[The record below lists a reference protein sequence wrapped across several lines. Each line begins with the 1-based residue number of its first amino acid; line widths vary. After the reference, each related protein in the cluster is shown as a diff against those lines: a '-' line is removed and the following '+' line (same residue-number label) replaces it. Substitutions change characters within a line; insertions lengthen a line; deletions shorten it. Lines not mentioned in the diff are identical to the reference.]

1 MLSKPSA
8 SKAGARRRLWRYRSV
23 FISDL
28 HLGTPGCKAE
38 CLLDFLHHVES
49 EYLYLVGDIVDG
61 WRLKKRWFWPE
72 HHDQILHTLL
82 ARASRGTRVVYL
94 PGNHDEALRRLI
106 GCTLG
111 GVRILHD
118 VIHRTADG
126 RRLLVIHGDVFDG
139 VCTDVRWL
147 ARLGS
152 IAYETTLTINTG
164 FNVVRR
170 WLGLGYWP
178 LSAFLKAQ
186 VKAAVNFVER
196 YEHSLAAEAK
206 RRAVAGVVC
215 GHVHK
220 PEIRTIE
227 GVQYYND
234 GDWVESCSA
243 LVEHWDGRLELLHWA
258 RQRQFDPLTLRRPV
272 AARAPDEAAI
282 AA

>member
-1 MLSKPSA
+1 MLSEPSA

-118 VIHRTADG
+118 AIHKTADG

-139 VCTDVRWL
+139 VCTEVRWL

-196 YEHSLAAEAK
+196 YEQSLAAEAK

-272 AARAPDEAAI
+272 AAGVPERAAI

>member
-72 HHDQILHTLL
+72 HHDQILHSLL

-94 PGNHDEALRRLI
+94 PGNHDEALRKLI

-118 VIHRTADG
+118 AIHKTADG

-152 IAYETTLTINTG
+152 LAYETTLTINNG
-164 FNVVRR
+164 FNRVRR

-196 YEHSLAAEAK
+196 YEHSLAAEAR

-258 RQRQFDPLTLRRPV
+258 RQRQFDPFTVRRPV
-272 AARAPDEAAI
+272 AAGAPDKAAI

>member
-1 MLSKPSA
+1 MLSEPSA

-94 PGNHDEALRRLI
+94 PGNNDEALRGLI

-118 VIHRTADG
+118 AIHKTADG

-139 VCTDVRWL
+139 VCTEVRWL

-272 AARAPDEAAI
+272 AAGVPERAAI

>member
-1 MLSKPSA
+1 MFSQPS
-8 SKAGARRRLWRYRSV
+8 SSQAGAPRPPRRYRAI

-28 HLGTPGCKAE
+28 HLGSPGCKAE
-38 CLLDFLHHVES
+38 CLLDFLHSVES
-49 EYLYLVGDIVDG
+49 EYLYLVGDVLDG

-72 HHDQILHTLL
+72 RHNEILQTLL
-82 ARASRGTRVVYL
+82 ARARRGTRVVYL
-94 PGNHDEALRRLI
+94 PGNHDEALRKLI
-106 GCTLG
+106 GRTFG
-111 GVRILHD
+111 GMRILHD
-118 VIHRTADG
+118 VIHKTADG

-139 VCTDVRWL
+139 VCTDMQWL

-152 IAYETTLTINTG
+152 VAYETTLAINTG
-164 FNVVRR
+164 FNHLRR

-196 YEHSLAAEAK
+196 YEQSLAAEAR

-220 PEIRTIE
+220 PEIRTID
-227 GVQYYND
+227 GVEYFND

-258 RQRQFDPLTLRRPV
+258 RQRQF
-272 AARAPDEAAI
+272 
-282 AA
+282 